1 MGIGDRSN
9 LACRSGTF
17 SALAHLTLGIVL
29 LLIFLGDILLAE
41 LQKEREPNDADATS
55 QPLIPPASV
64 GGTIGSPADVDLYS
78 LRAEAGQ
85 TIRADL
91 LARGFRAGTQPGSD
105 LTGWLEILGLD
116 GTTILASDQSQG
128 SFDDPAVSVT
138 VTETGRFFVSVR
150 DTDPG
155 QGGAGH
161 LYVLSVERDDN
172 GTFGQATPIVP
183 PVLPSIDSLIHPA
196 GDQDYYRFEAEAGQV
211 VTVDIDSAVFNPA
224 QPPAKIVATLFD
236 GSQTELATSSYLD
249 ADQDP
254 FLQMSLP
261 ATGTYFLR
269 IRELRG
275 FVGTTNT
282 FYQLGVSLGP
292 ANDDDSFV
300 NASPVHLPRSV
311 SGTIN
316 PSADLDHFRFSLTD
330 TSILVADVDA
340 REGLQSLLQ
349 GTLRLHAAGGE
360 ILQDAGSPDP
370 GFSSPLVAG
379 IYSVSLEGS
388 CTGGGCLNEDS
399 YYALYLD
406 ADQDGDGLYLPA
418 DNCPDTPNSLQED
431 VDLDQVGNLCDNCL
445 MEFNPEQSDTEGDGF
460 GDACDCLPL
469 EIGNA
474 PPGEVDAVL
483 ATDTGAPL
491 WATVGFLWDPTATAS
506 GYEVH
511 RGTFSTAAAAG
522 STYNHTTGLDCSP
535 AGLQVEDSSPLNP
548 GQGFYYLLRANNGC
562 GKGPLGMNSRGL
574 LRPDLGACP

>member
-1 MGIGDRSN
+1 
-9 LACRSGTF
+9 
-17 SALAHLTLGIVL
+17 
-29 LLIFLGDILLAE
+29 
-41 LQKEREPNDADATS
+41 
-55 QPLIPPASV
+55 
-64 GGTIGSPADVDLYS
+64 
-78 LRAEAGQ
+78 
-85 TIRADL
+85 
-91 LARGFRAGTQPGSD
+91 
-105 LTGWLEILGLD
+105 
-116 GTTILASDQSQG
+116 
-128 SFDDPAVSVT
+128 
-138 VTETGRFFVSVR
+138 
-150 DTDPG
+150 
-155 QGGAGH
+155 
-161 LYVLSVERDDN
+161 
-172 GTFGQATPIVP
+172 P

-211 VTVDIDSAVFNPA
+211 VTVDVDSAVFNPD

-282 FYQLGVSLGP
+282 YYQLGVSLGP
-292 ANDDDSFV
+292 ANDDDSFA
-300 NASPVHLPRSV
+300 NANPVQLPRSV

-316 PSADLDHFRFSLTD
+316 PSADLDHLGFFLTD
-330 TSILVADVDA
+330 TVVLGADVDA

-406 ADQDGDGLYLPA
+406 ADQDGDGLYLPV
-418 DNCPDTPNSLQED
+418 DNCPGTPNSLQED
-431 VDLDQVGNLCDNCL
+431 SDLDRVGNLCDNCL
-445 MEFNPEQSDTEGDGF
+445 MEFNPEQSDAEGDGF

-469 EIGNA
+469 DFGNA

-491 WATVGFLWDPTATAS
+491 WTTVSFLWDPTATAS

-535 AGLQVEDSSPLNP
+535 AGLQVEDSDPQNP
-548 GQGFYYLLRANNGC
+548 GQGFYYFFRATNGC
-562 GKGPLGMNSRGL
+562 GKGPLGMNSQGL